1 MSAGPC
7 QLDPDQMQATLRR
20 LAGEV
25 SGALAAEESLVL
37 LGIRSRGLP
46 LAERLG
52 GLLQANLKRTVPV
65 GALDITLYRDDLT
78 EKAGAPIVRPTEIPF
93 PLKDRTVVLV
103 DDVLYTGRTIRSA
116 MDALL
121 DFGRPNRVLLAVLV
135 DRGGRE
141 LPIQADFVGTRL
153 AVAWDQRIS
162 VKVKE
167 LDGEDGVFLE
177 SRSKP

>member
-1 MSAGPC
+1 MTADGTC
-7 QLDPDQMQATLRR
+7 QMNPAQMEATLQH
-20 LAGEV
+20 LA
-25 SGALAAEESLVL
+25 SGIVEALAADESLVL

-52 GLLQANLKRTVPV
+52 GMLQHSLERNVPV

-93 PLKDRTVVLV
+93 PLKDRTVLLV

-121 DFGRPNRVLLAVLV
+121 DFGRPKRVLLAVLV

-141 LPIQADFVGTRL
+141 LPIQADFIGAKL
-153 AVAWDQRIS
+153 DISWNQRIS
-162 VKVKE
+162 VHVKE
-167 LDGEDGVFLE
+167 LDGEDGVFIE
-177 SRSKP
+177 ARS